1 MASEIKLTMD
11 GMLLNWLKNVGD
23 AVKAGEVI
31 AEVEADKATVE
42 VQAENDGVLLEQ
54 GAAVGDEIKEG
65 TVIARVGAA
74 GETAA
79 SAPASKPAAKPAEAP
94 AQSAAPAPQQQGN
107 GASSPAAATTEDGR
121 IKVSPVARN
130 MAEELGID
138 LSQVRGTGPG
148 GRIVKADIENFKAPA
163 AASPAAPAQQTAV
176 VSDGG
181 IPIVRLRP
189 LPQAADDIE
198 FIDVSRMRRTIASG
212 TTESA
217 QQIPHFYVTT
227 EMDLGPLMALRKQ
240 INAASEQD
248 GIKISVNDMIVKAAA
263 LALREFPNLNTHY
276 YGEKLVRYHRIN
288 IGIAVAPPGGGVIYI
303 VAKDA
308 DKLSLGELATTN
320 KEMIDRA
327 RDLKLKPEDTRGA
340 TFSTSNLGPYDVE
353 QFAAII
359 NPPESGVLAIGSGR
373 QVPVVQPDGT
383 LGVGLRIK
391 ITISVDHRVSDGA
404 EGAAYLQY
412 LKGLIENPMRLL
424 V

>member
-198 FIDVSRMRRTIASG
+198 FIDVSRMRRTIAAG

>member
-107 GASSPAAATTEDGR
+107 GASSPTAATTEDGR

-248 GIKISVNDMIVKAAA
+248 GIKISVNDMIVKAVA
-263 LALREFPNLNTHY
+263 LALRKFPNLNTHY
-276 YGEKLVRYHRIN
+276 YGDKLVRYKRVN
-288 IGIAVAPPGGGVIYI
+288 VGIAVALPNNGLLNV
-303 VAKDA
+303 VAQDA
-308 DKLSLGELATTN
+308 DKVALSELAITN
-320 KEMIDRA
+320 KAMFERA
-327 RDLKLKPEDTRGA
+327 REGKVKPNDLKGA
-340 TFSTSNLGPYDVE
+340 TFTVSNLGPYDVE
-353 QFAAII
+353 SFSAII
-359 NPPESGVLAIGSGR
+359 SPPEAGILAVSSARKI
-373 QVPVVQPDGT
+373 PVVLPDGS
-383 LGVGLRIK
+383 LGVGQRMKMTL
-391 ITISVDHRVSDGA
+391 SVDHRVSDGA
-404 EGAAYLQY
+404 EGAQFMFYLR
-412 LKGLIENPMRLL
+412 GLLENPMRLL